1 MIQRKQ
7 KHLGE
12 EWQREGDKCDGSEC
26 QYRPGEDLLPGT
38 DEREN
43 VAKGRGAK
51 NMSNMGRRS
60 GNRAQGGRAL
70 GRSDRVRRRVHY
82 PFTREIRTLVSP

>member
-1 MIQRKQ
+1 MRWIGMRS
-7 KHLGE
+7 L
-12 EWQREGDKCDGSEC
+12 

-70 GRSDRVRRRVHY
+70 GRSDGVRSRVHH